1 MYNMIKKTID
11 KLFKAGLIWKG
22 IEGVFQIVLG
32 FVLLVTGG
40 IFALAVK
47 LSQHELIEDPKDKIA
62 NWFIGL
68 AGHFSASTQAFIAIY
83 ILIHGIVK
91 IFLSISLWKNKK
103 WAYPFAIVM
112 LGLLALYQIYRIT
125 HTHSIILGILTII
138 DFGVI
143 WIIWKEW
150 KK

>member
-1 MYNMIKKTID
+1 MD
-11 KLFKAGLIWKG
+11 KLFRFGLIWKAV
-22 IEGVFQIVLG
+22 EGVFQTLLGIVL
-32 FVLLVTGG
+32 LITGG
-40 IFALAVK
+40 LFALAIK
-47 LSQHELIEDPKDKIA
+47 LSQHELIEDPRDKIA

-68 AGHFSASTQAFIAIY
+68 AGHFSVSTQAFIAIY

-91 IFLSISLWKNKK
+91 IFLSISLWKDKK
-103 WAYPFAIVM
+103 WAYPIAIVM

-125 HTHSIILGILTII
+125 HTHSIILGILTVI